1 MSVESAV
8 YRLLV
13 ERSEYSPID
22 LLKAEGQLTEA
33 LYRAWRTGGLASL
46 DAAFD
51 DLAGT
56 KALLR
61 SAASFAEA
69 LGLLA
74 EPVDHRDPDGPAD
87 RPLTTSTDP
96 SLKDLLD
103 HRYRRPDDAQPDLF
117 LDSAATASVNALLD
131 ALAQGDAKLARDT
144 LTEVRS
150 SAPEYPYLVQAESL
164 IHALETPAPQSEAD
178 ALKVLGRLENT
189 WAPAA
194 LQCLGAPRDHVFLA
208 PLWQN
213 IGRALNPER
222 FDPQRPDRHASHAFE
237 QARDPRLVRQSVLA
251 VPDFRQQPVL
261 LARLAAAEFRLGNRT
276 EALRAWF
283 AMCLLSPDGFAGRV
297 ESSSFEDLGVV
308 GAWQSAVLEQDDEE
322 EWSAEWFPAW
332 MLVHEPGLSRALSD
346 MPGKSGPERAFNLL
360 RRLLHRSP
368 DLHGTVDPGSVALRG
383 ELQAIHPGLLRS
395 YLRQRADT
403 ALHGTP

>member
-1 MSVESAV
+1 MSVESTV

-13 ERSEYSPID
+13 ERREYSPID
-22 LLKAEGQLTEA
+22 LLKAEGRLTEA
-33 LYRAWRTGGLASL
+33 LYRAWRTGGIASL

-51 DLAGT
+51 DPAGT

-74 EPVDHRDPDGPAD
+74 QPVDHRDPDGPAD
-87 RPLTTSTDP
+87 RPLTTSADP
-96 SLKDLLD
+96 TLKGLLD

-117 LDSAATASVNALLD
+117 LDSATTTSVNTLLD
-131 ALAQGDAKLARDT
+131 ALAQGDAKPARDA
-144 LTEVRS
+144 LAEVRTA
-150 SAPEYPYLVQAESL
+150 APEYPYLVQAETL
-164 IHALETPAPQSEAD
+164 IRALERPAPQSEAD
-178 ALKVLGRLENT
+178 ALKVLRRLEHT

-194 LQCLGAPRDHVFLA
+194 LQCLGAPRDHVLLA

-213 IGRALNPER
+213 IGHALNPGR

-237 QARDPRLVRQSVLA
+237 QARDPGLVRQSVLA
-251 VPDFRQQPVL
+251 VPDHRQQPVL
-261 LARLAAAEFRLGNRT
+261 LARLATAESRLGNRT
-276 EALRAWF
+276 EALQSWF
-283 AMCLLSPDGFAGRV
+283 AMCLLSPDGFAGHV
-297 ESSSFEDLGVV
+297 ESSSFEDPGVAF
-308 GAWQSAVLEQDDEE
+308 AWQSSVLEQDGEE

-332 MLVHEPGLSRALSD
+332 MLVHEPGLARALSD
-346 MPGKSGPERAFNLL
+346 MPGGSGPERAFNLV

-368 DLHGTVDPGSVALRG
+368 DTHGTVDMRSIALRA

-395 YLRQRADT
+395 YLRKRADT
-403 ALHGTP
+403 A